1 MPPDFICQQYS
12 ICVGMSKGICMG
24 FRLKAE
30 LPAARGRFQTG
41 PPTDGLLVLCKKVTP
56 NPQTL
61 KLSMSGYSLAD
72 AS

>member
-1 MPPDFICQQYS
+1 
-12 ICVGMSKGICMG
+12 MG

-30 LPAARGRFQTG
+30 LPADRGRFPDRTAHRWFM
-41 PPTDGLLVLCKKVTP
+41 VLCKKVTP